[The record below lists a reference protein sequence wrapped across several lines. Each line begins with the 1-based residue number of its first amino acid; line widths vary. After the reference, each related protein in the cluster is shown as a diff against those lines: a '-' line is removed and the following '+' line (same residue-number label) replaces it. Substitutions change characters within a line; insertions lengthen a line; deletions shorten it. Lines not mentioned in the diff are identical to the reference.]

1 MRNVFSWIQRLVDS
15 RRARRQFEDVLN
27 ECLERVAAGDDIRRC
42 ASSYPEHEEEL
53 LPLLTMAAAMQGV
66 STPPNTAEAK
76 ARGFVRFSQANAD
89 RTARKRRAFPALL
102 RPMAKPLTIAFA
114 AVAVT
119 AVAAGGTTVASSNS
133 VPGEPLYWVKTTK
146 ESISLRIIPRS
157 DISTAKVH
165 ARLAEERGKEIR
177 KLIEMGRIG
186 AAEDLAFRM
195 RQHLNSSATSV
206 GVVVPEHRGEMRP
219 PRIRNARELRS
230 SLEQGGSRLRAALS
244 RLMQDVPPEHRP
256 RVQRV
261 MRQSELRYRMLI
273 EALYAGDAPER
284 TPFGRIEQ
292 LRRHGD

>member
-1 MRNVFSWIQRLVDS
+1 MRIVFSWIQRLVDS
-15 RRARRQFEDVLN
+15 QRARRDFEDVLN
-27 ECLERVAAGDDIRRC
+27 ECLERVASGDDARRC
-42 ASSYPEHEEEL
+42 ASSHPEHEEEL
-53 LPLLTMAAAMQGV
+53 LPLLTMAAAMQAI
-66 STPPNTAEAK
+66 STPPSSAEAK
-76 ARGFVRFSQANAD
+76 ARGFVRFTQADAD
-89 RTARKRRAFPALL
+89 RRARKRRPVPALL
-102 RPMAKPLTIAFA
+102 RPMAKPLIVAFA

-157 DISTAKVH
+157 DISTAEVH
-165 ARLAEERGKEIR
+165 ARLAEERGKEMR
-177 KLIEMGRIG
+177 RLIEMGRIG
-186 AAEDLAFRM
+186 AAEDLAVRM
-195 RQHLNSSATSV
+195 RKHLNASATFV

-219 PRIRNARELRS
+219 PRTRNARELRS
-230 SLEQGGSRLRAALS
+230 SLERGGSRLRAALS

-284 TPFGRIEQ
+284 TPFGRIER
-292 LRRHGD
+292 LRRRGN

>member
-1 MRNVFSWIQRLVDS
+1 MRIVFSWIQRLVDS
-15 RRARRQFEDVLN
+15 RRARHEFEDVLN
-27 ECLERVAAGDDIRRC
+27 ECLERLAAGDDVGRC

-53 LPLLTMAAAMQGV
+53 LPLLTMAAAMQAA

-76 ARGFVRFSQANAD
+76 ARGFVRFSKANAD
-89 RTARKRRAFPALL
+89 RRARKRRGVPELL
-102 RPMAKPLTIAFA
+102 RPMAKPLIVAFA
-114 AVAVT
+114 VVAVT

-146 ESISLRIIPRS
+146 ESILLRIIPRS

-165 ARLAEERGKEIR
+165 ARLAEERGKEMGR
-177 KLIEMGRIG
+177 LIEMGRIG
-186 AAEDLAFRM
+186 AAEDLAVRM
-195 RQHLNSSATSV
+195 RRHLNASANFV

-219 PRIRNARELRS
+219 PRIRNARELGS
-230 SLEQGGSRLRAALS
+230 SLERGGARLRAALS
-244 RLMQDVPPEHRP
+244 RLMQDVPPEHRS

-284 TPFGRIEQ
+284 TPFGRIEHLGRQ
-292 LRRHGD
+292 GD

>member
-1 MRNVFSWIQRLVDS
+1 MRTVLSWIQRLVDR
-15 RRARRQFEDVLN
+15 RRARREFEDVLSK
-27 ECLERVAAGDDIRRC
+27 CLERVAAGDDVRRC

-53 LPLLTMAAAMQGV
+53 LPLLTMAEAMQAV

-76 ARGFVRFSQANAD
+76 ARGLVRFSQAGAD
-89 RTARKRRAFPALL
+89 RRGRKQRAFPALL
-102 RPMAKPLTIAFA
+102 RPIAKPLIVAFA

-133 VPGEPLYWVKTTK
+133 VPGEPLYWLKTTK

-157 DISTAKVH
+157 NISTAKVH
-165 ARLAEERGKEIR
+165 ARLAEERGKEMR
-177 KLIEMGRIG
+177 RLIEMGRIG
-186 AAEDLAFRM
+186 AAEDLAVRM
-195 RQHLNSSATSV
+195 RRHLNLSATSV
-206 GVVVPEHRGEMRP
+206 GVMVPEHRGEMRP

-244 RLMQDVPPEHRP
+244 RLMQDVPPEHRL

-284 TPFGRIEQ
+284 TPFGRIEH
-292 LRRHGD
+292 LRPRGN

>member
-1 MRNVFSWIQRLVDS
+1 MRAVFSWIQRLVDR

-27 ECLERVAAGDDIRRC
+27 ECLERVAAGDDVGRC

-53 LPLLTMAAAMQGV
+53 LPLLTMAAAMQAV

-76 ARGFVRFSQANAD
+76 ARDFIRFSKAVAD
-89 RTARKRRAFPALL
+89 RRARKRRAVPALL
-102 RPMAKPLTIAFA
+102 RPMAKPLIVSFA

-119 AVAAGGTTVASSNS
+119 VVAAGGTTVASSNS
-133 VPGEPLYWVKTTK
+133 VPGEPLYWVKTTR

-165 ARLAEERGKEIR
+165 ARLAEERGEEMQR
-177 KLIEMGRIG
+177 LIEMGRIG
-186 AAEDLAFRM
+186 AAEDLAVRM
-195 RQHLNSSATSV
+195 RKHLNASATFV

-219 PRIRNARELRS
+219 PRTRNARELRS
-230 SLEQGGSRLRAALS
+230 RLERGGSRLRAALS

-284 TPFGRIEQ
+284 TPFWRIEH
-292 LRRHGD
+292 LRPSGN